1 MTTTE
6 IQPWDVPPSDRED
19 GVECLAFHRGKW
31 VHVKWSQT
39 HNGWSLGYG
48 KAFLGPWGVERPFA
62 PLPSRPDVLTDFF
75 GWK

>member
-1 MTTTE
+1 MTDK
-6 IQPWDVPPSDRED
+6 PWEVPPTDRED